1 MYFWFNRS
9 KKEVENHMMEYL
21 RLINTDGKEHQ
32 EDIKKLIEVAEKN
45 GMKGSEIKSMIA
57 DVESHKIIHPQNDS
71 ERFDHLFYLVNL
83 LFAADYLLN
92 DGERDFLKEM
102 AMIIGFPPAKVPSI
116 LREMMEGIKLEKPE
130 PEVKS
135 AVLAMLS

>member
-1 MYFWFNRS
+1 
-9 KKEVENHMMEYL
+9 MEYL

-32 EDIKKLIEVAEKN
+32 EDIKKLIEIAEKN

-57 DVESHKIIHPQNDS
+57 DVESHKIVHPENDS

-102 AMIIGFPPAKVPSI
+102 AIIIGFPAPIIPSI

-130 PEVKS
+130 EEVKTKVFS
-135 AVLAMLS
+135 MLNS